1 MNMCNLLLNY
11 SRNIQGQKFGTK
23 TMMHTVREETFAIYG
38 LFANICS
45 AKIKCYYEK
54 RYECHEKLYDFQIKL
69 TETGHN
75 LQKFVLRNCLG

>member
-1 MNMCNLLLNY
+1 MNMCNLLLNC
-11 SRNIQGQKFGTK
+11 SRNIQGQKFGPK

-54 RYECHEKLYDFQIKL
+54 RYECYEKLYDFQRKC
-69 TETGHN
+69 TKTGHD
-75 LQKFVLRNCLG
+75 L